1 MYSINMRLGLVKLFE
16 AIIGKTQDGLPSDAL
31 ASDALSLN
39 IDADSNARNDS
50 QGELFGGPG
59 NDDQIEYFS
68 NINETDIAIAM
79 GMHAKTGIDFSVL
92 QPEILGFFE
101 LSRDAFGAIV
111 YAWMSELPVTGQI
124 IRFGKKILASQN
136 TATNTIEPT
145 RRGGLEP
152 QPSPPAGVEPEVRG
166 SPLET
171 AQRKAAQIAATD
183 RGDFDVQTVRQTA
196 QKVWHEIHRLMGLL
210 RFCPDEKGVYTAQCE
225 PDHFILPAMG
235 PHFMERFGETPW
247 VIIDNKRRLSL
258 GCETGQTG
266 ASGKTLVFSTV
277 IKNPISFEKGQGGE
291 WENLWKHYH
300 KTINNESRNN
310 PELQKRFMPTRYWKY
325 LSEL

>member
-1 MYSINMRLGLVKLFE
+1 MRLGLVQLFE
-16 AIIGKTQDGLPSDAL
+16 AIIGKTKDAFALP
-31 ASDALSLN
+31 LS
-39 IDADSNARNDS
+39 IDADSNACNDG
-50 QGELFGGPG
+50 QGELFGAPG
-59 NDDQIEYFS
+59 NDNHIEYIFN
-68 NINETDIAIAM
+68 NINEMDIAIAA
-79 GMHAKTGIDFSVL
+79 GMHMKTGIDFSVL

-124 IRFGKKILASQN
+124 IKFGKKILASQN
-136 TATNTIEPT
+136 TVPNAVKTAQ
-145 RRGGLEP
+145 RGKLEP
-152 QPSPPAGVEPEVRG
+152 QPSPPAGEG

-171 AQRKAAQIAATD
+171 ARRKAAQIAATD
-183 RGDFDVQTVRQTA
+183 RGDPDAQTVREA
-196 QKVWHEIHRLMGLL
+196 AYKVWHEIHRLMGLL
-210 RFCPDEKGVYTAQCE
+210 RFCPDEKSVYIAQCE
-225 PDHFILPAMG
+225 PDHFVLPALG

-247 VIIDNKRRLSL
+247 TIIDNKRRLSL

-266 ASGKTLVFSTV
+266 ASGGTLVLSTNAENTFS
-277 IKNPISFEKGQGGE
+277 FGKGQGGE

-310 PELQKRFMPTRYWKY
+310 PDLQKRFMPTRYWKY

>member
-1 MYSINMRLGLVKLFE
+1 MNLGLVQLFE
-16 AIIGKTQDGLPSDAL
+16 AITGNAE
-31 ASDALSLN
+31 
-39 IDADSNARNDS
+39 DADSNLYNGS
-50 QGELFGGPG
+50 QGELFGGSG
-59 NDDQIEYFS
+59 NDNQKEYFS
-68 NINETDIAIAM
+68 NIKETDISIVT

-92 QPEILGFFE
+92 QPEILRLFE
-101 LSRDAFGAIV
+101 LSRDAFGAVV

-136 TATNTIEPT
+136 TVSNAANLSQRDKFE
-145 RRGGLEP
+145 
-152 QPSPPAGVEPEVRG
+152 A
-166 SPLET
+166 

-183 RGDFDVQTVRQTA
+183 RGDLDVQTVREAA

-210 RFCPDEKGVYTAQCE
+210 RFCPDEGGVYTAQCE
-225 PDHFILPAMG
+225 PDHFVLPALG

-247 VIIDNKRRLSL
+247 AMIDNKRRIKIS
-258 GCETGQTG
+258 CETARPG
-266 ASGKTLVFSTV
+266 ASGGTLVLSTNTENTFSSV
-277 IKNPISFEKGQGGE
+277 KGRGGE

-300 KTINNESRNN
+300 KIINNESRNN

>member
-1 MYSINMRLGLVKLFE
+1 MRFGLVQLFE
-16 AIIGKTQDGLPSDAL
+16 AIIGKTEDAL
-31 ASDALSLN
+31 ASDALPLN
-39 IDADSNARNDS
+39 IDADSNACNDS
-50 QGELFGGPG
+50 QGELFGGSG
-59 NDDQIEYFS
+59 NDNQIEYFPE
-68 NINETDIAIAM
+68 INEADIAIAT
-79 GMHAKTGIDFSVL
+79 GMHAETGIDFSVL

-136 TATNTIEPT
+136 TVTKTIEPAQ
-145 RRGGLEP
+145 RGKLE
-152 QPSPPAGVEPEVRG
+152 S
-166 SPLET
+166 

-183 RGDFDVQTVRQTA
+183 RGDPDAQTVREA
-196 QKVWHEIHRLMGLL
+196 AYKVWHEIHRLMGLL
-210 RFCPDEKGVYTAQCE
+210 RFCPDEKGVYIAQCE
-225 PDHFILPAMG
+225 PDHFILPALG

-258 GCETGQTG
+258 GCEAGQPG
-266 ASGKTLVFSTV
+266 ASGRTLVFSAAA
-277 IKNPISFEKGQGGE
+277 KNTFSFEKEQTGE

-310 PELQKRFMPTRYWKY
+310 PDLQKRFMPTRYWKY